1 MASTN
6 NRVLFII
13 KKEGDSDTYY
23 NMKEPQELILL
34 SEINLTGKDKYSV
47 IPLKWNIWSGHIHQ
61 DREEKGNFQEL
72 VEEKSSAGIPSP
84 TQALFVVMLS
94 KAQFTSHS
102 RMSGSR

>member
-13 KKEGDSDTYY
+13 KKEEDSDTYY

-47 IPLKWNIWSGHIHQ
+47 IPLKWSIWSGHIHQ

-72 VEEKSSAGIPSP
+72 VEEKSSAGIPSSP
-84 TQALFVVMLS
+84 LALFVVLLP
-94 KAQFTSHS
+94 KAHFTSHS